1 VPEEVSL
8 SKAEL
13 RELYQKFEKVWIA
26 NGLGGEEWERKLVF
40 SGFLKSMVLR
50 QRQRRRGRPSKGFDD
65 LEGLTALYVLNARLG
80 LSVARLEHFINA
92 VAQEWGLKYR
102 IDISTIKRRR
112 LAVEKRIDEIQELLK
127 KHEEKS
133 RECPIVV
140 DDKVLKEV
148 LKIDELVKKEKM
160 DIMKG
165 IKMGKELAIKI
176 SDYCLDDYCPVRA
189 LVLRYLGLGGKTIR
203 KSHFMTVMRNIKR
216 LWDWM
221 RTQKKKCDPRD
232 WTPEDFYEFKRY
244 LEVRKF
250 AEGTIRKYFT
260 AFWLL
265 RPDLK
270 KLMEGETAELKK
282 KERGKRRSHEYV
294 ITPVEF
300 KEKIMPWVSQ
310 LMEQVKGKKK
320 EKLEELWLAFRLHLE
335 TMAREGWS
343 VSEKGFEKGEPG
355 SLFNA
360 KVKQFN
366 PEDCTIDIWEP
377 KTQSWW
383 RHIVIGK
390 YFPSLCKELKEWIE
404 KNGLKGDDKLFSVS
418 AEKYRKFI
426 KQIGSLLGK
435 EDLHPHDIR
444 RSGAFWAIN
453 YLNVPLE
460 AITAESGGDH
470 VSPFGVGW
478 EDPKTLVDYY
488 VSLAGRRLALFRK
501 FARLAQRL
509 LENPEEVREKALEME
524 L

>member
-1 VPEEVSL
+1 VPEEAL
-8 SKAEL
+8 SKSEL
-13 RELYQKFEKVWIA
+13 KELYQKFEKVWIA

-50 QRQRRRGRPSKGFDD
+50 QRQRRRGRPSKGFDN
-65 LEGLTALYVLNARLG
+65 LEGLAALYILNTRLG
-80 LSVARLEHFINA
+80 LSVAKIEHFINQ
-92 VAQEWGLKYR
+92 VAMEWGLKYR
-102 IDISTIKRRR
+102 IDVSTIKRR
-112 LAVEKRIDEIQELLK
+112 LAEVAGRMDKIQELLK

-133 RECPIVV
+133 KECPIVIDRRVVSEIMKV
-140 DDKVLKEV
+140 DSM
-148 LKIDELVKKEKM
+148 VKLGKM
-160 DIMKG
+160 DVMEG
-165 IKMGKELAIKI
+165 IKLAKKLAEKV
-176 SDYCLDDYCPVRA
+176 SDYCLDGYCPVRS
-189 LVLRYLGLGGKTIR
+189 LVLRYFGLGGKNIG
-203 KSHFMTVMRNIKR
+203 KSHFMTLMRGIEK
-216 LWDWM
+216 LWEWM
-221 RTQKKKCDPRD
+221 RVEKKKCDPRD

-244 LEVRKF
+244 MEVKKY

-260 AFWLL
+260 VFWML

-270 KLMEGETAELKK
+270 KVMEGETAELKK

-300 KEKIMPWVSQ
+300 KEKIMPWMNQ
-310 LMEQVKGKKK
+310 LMEQARGKKR

-343 VSEKGFEKGEPG
+343 SSEKGFEKGEPG

-383 RHIVIGK
+383 RHIVVGK
-390 YFPSLCKELKEWIE
+390 YFPSLCKELKKWIE
-404 KNGLKGDDKLFSVS
+404 KHGLKSDDKLFNIT
-418 AEKYRKFI
+418 AERYRKFI
-426 KQIGSLLGK
+426 KQIGKLLGK

-488 VSLAGRRLALFRK
+488 VSLAGRRLALFKRYAK
-501 FARLAQRL
+501 LAAKL